1 MRGTS
6 FQCKTLNQRVTSD
19 PAKSSTKR
27 TVVTNLTGSR
37 MERNFAPG
45 SRKSET
51 DREGQE
57 RRREEAR
64 RETWKSP
71 LDRFLWRGRG
81 DPFLSPMVHLSILC
95 FLSPPPPSRLRR
107 VSGLSLFSPGL
118 AGFPWL
124 PFLPWPNKLVVTKES
139 RSRPAG
145 WLAGVAG
152 VAGRRTIKLPESELS
167 DRGTKL
173 NVCGNGLRGAREPV
187 GVNSLHECPRIG
199 HNLAS
204 EWKPTG
210 MNGIARPRPRRVA
223 TKDRL
228 MGIKP
233 AEFYR

>member
-1 MRGTS
+1 MRQTERDRKGGEKRLGGKRGRARSIDS
-6 FQCKTLNQRVTSD
+6 F
-19 PAKSSTKR
+19 
-27 TVVTNLTGSR
+27 G
-37 MERNFAPG
+37 
-45 SRKSET
+45 
-51 DREGQE
+51 EGGAILFF
-57 RRREEAR
+57 RRWFTFRSCVF
-64 RETWKSP
+64 SP
-71 LDRFLWRGRG
+71 L
-81 DPFLSPMVHLSILC
+81 
-95 FLSPPPPSRLRR
+95 PPPSRLRR